1 MLRAWAG
8 WFVCGVMVVVMAG
21 QHKAPGRIA
30 RAEGESPQAIGGAAA
45 PIITFQGRLTRPSG
59 APVTT
64 PVQARF
70 RLYTD
75 ADPAIAP
82 TAIWTSSLRT
92 ITPTQGLFTVYLGDT
107 PDAAILTTTVLA
119 NAAAVGVQILPD
131 AEMRP
136 RQDIHS
142 VLGHTAGGSAVVG
155 GASGNGI
162 GVEAYSQ
169 LGRAL
174 QATTVTGTA
183 VYANASGADAAGVY
197 ALSAKGNAVIA
208 DSMAPG
214 YAAIFGRNMT
224 SGGIGVYGQS
234 VSLSG
239 RGVYG
244 ISTDGV
250 GVYGQSN
257 GVSGRGVYGT
267 SGDGV
272 GVYGRSTN
280 GNAMVAESFAPGYAA
295 IFGRDNAAGSIGVY
309 GESSSATGNGVKGV
323 ASGVGV
329 YGQSTTAGGKG
340 VYGVNS
346 NVNSSGVYGE
356 ANATGGVGVYGK
368 SAGNVGVYGESGAFS
383 GVYGK
388 TTGATSAG
396 VWGEGTGSSGIG
408 VRGIADGSGGVGVY
422 GTSTVNTG
430 VYGGSANAKGVWGHS
445 NTTQGV
451 YGRTLGTANNSIGV
465 AGEGNGGSSWAGY
478 LFGRSGS
485 SDSNGNAVVELPA
498 YVQAMNGDFGYQL
511 TVIGQFAQVIVAQEI
526 ADNRFTIKT
535 DKPNVKVSWQVTG
548 VRKDVVAQHNRLPAE
563 QLKDA
568 GERGKYLHPE
578 LYGRPESSGVFYDA
592 QQAGRMP
599 ADATMAAPGA
609 TVQVAP

>member
-1 MLRAWAG
+1 MVRAWAG

-21 QHKAPGRIA
+21 QNTAPGRIA
-30 RAEGESPQAIGGAAA
+30 HAEGESPQVIGAAA
-45 PIITFQGRLTRPSG
+45 VPIITFQGRLTRSGG

-136 RQDIHS
+136 RQAIHT

-155 GASGNGI
+155 GASGSGT

-169 LGRAL
+169 LGRAV

-183 VYANASGADAAGVY
+183 VYANASGTDAAGVY

-239 RGVYG
+239 KGVYG

-250 GVYGQSN
+250 GVYGQSS

-280 GNAMVAESFAPGYAA
+280 GNAMLAESFAPGYAA
-295 IFGRDNAAGSIGVY
+295 IFGRNNAAGSIGVY

-323 ASGVGV
+323 A
-329 YGQSTTAGGKG
+329 GG
-340 VYGVNS
+340 
-346 NVNSSGVYGE
+346 
-356 ANATGGVGVYGK
+356 
-368 SAGNVGVYGESGAFS
+368 
-383 GVYGK
+383 
-388 TTGATSAG
+388 
-396 VWGEGTGSSGIG
+396 
-408 VRGIADGSGGVGVY
+408 
-422 GTSTVNTG
+422 TG
-430 VYGGSANAKGVWGHS
+430 VYG
-445 NTTQGV
+445 
-451 YGRTLGTANNSIGV
+451 
-465 AGEGNGGSSWAGY
+465 
-478 LFGRSGS
+478 
-485 SDSNGNAVVELPA
+485 
-498 YVQAMNGDFGYQL
+498 
-511 TVIGQFAQVIVAQEI
+511 
-526 ADNRFTIKT
+526 
-535 DKPNVKVSWQVTG
+535 
-548 VRKDVVAQHNRLPAE
+548 
-563 QLKDA
+563 
-568 GERGKYLHPE
+568 
-578 LYGRPESSGVFYDA
+578 
-592 QQAGRMP
+592 
-599 ADATMAAPGA
+599 
-609 TVQVAP
+609 